1 MRMHNRV
8 QAMPLLQSPRLPTA
22 TPTEC
27 QYTAPRARLSLS
39 ADTPALLVT
48 RLGPQTPQLARVVPT
63 PSRPC
68 GCPLLLSVPP
78 WSAPSTHRLL
88 DKAAQ
93 LRAQSSAPPSPETTQ
108 GTGLGR
114 AGRSPW
120 TETLQR
126 GQLSGLVGSIRFQQH
141 FNEIIP

>member
-1 MRMHNRV
+1 MPPPSMKDGGPAEG
-8 QAMPLLQSPRLPTA
+8 AMGYVNAQSGPGHPLLQSPRLPTA

-48 RLGPQTPQLARVVPT
+48 RLGLQTPQLARAVPT

-78 WSAPSTHRLL
+78 WYAPSTHRLL

-93 LRAQSSAPPSPETTQ
+93 LGAQSSAPPPQ
-108 GTGLGR
+108 R
-114 AGRSPW
+114 PP
-120 TETLQR
+120 R
-126 GQLSGLVGSIRFQQH
+126 GQGWAGQGGLPEQKPCKGGS
-141 FNEIIP
+141 